1 MVDRS
6 AQRVSPSGP
15 IRKGARAIR
24 RHQRGFPVVVALT
37 MLISG
42 CSAGGGR
49 PWADPTSGPSN
60 VSLSTDRRRV
70 AHEMVNVFEYSS
82 TSARYDPCTDL
93 GDGRGLTCGKIG
105 FTTSS
110 TEVRDVVVA
119 YIEKATGSP
128 LARHLGRL
136 RELADRG
143 SASTS
148 GLDGFAEDWA
158 QAADDPRFRAVQ
170 DAVADRLTYDPA
182 LATARRLGI
191 RTPLGV
197 AILFDAAV
205 QHGTS
210 DDPDGLP
217 ALTSRADAEAHGSPA
232 GGVAEKTWL
241 LTFLDVRRADLRNPH
256 DKDSQ
261 DVWAQ
266 SVDRVD
272 ALQGL
277 VEGDEAQ
284 LDAPV
289 TLQVDGEDYMLR

>member
-1 MVDRS
+1 M
-6 AQRVSPSGP
+6 
-15 IRKGARAIR
+15 
-24 RHQRGFPVVVALT
+24 
-37 MLISG
+37 
-42 CSAGGGR
+42 
-49 PWADPTSGPSN
+49 
-60 VSLSTDRRRV
+60 SLSPDQRRV

-82 TSARYDPCTDL
+82 VSARYDACGDL
-93 GDGRGLTCGKIG
+93 GDGRGLTCGEIG

-110 TEVRDVVVA
+110 TEVRDVVAA
-119 YIEKATGSP
+119 YTERAPGSP
-128 LARHLGRL
+128 LARHLPRL
-136 RELADRG
+136 RDLADRG

-148 GLDGFAEDWA
+148 GLEGFAADWA
-158 QAADDPRFRAVQ
+158 HAAGDPRFRGVQ

-182 LATARRLGI
+182 IAMARRLGI

-197 AILFDAAV
+197 AILFDTAV

-217 ALTSRADAEAHGSPA
+217 ALVARAGAQAHGTPA

-241 LTFLDVRRADLRNPH
+241 LAFLDVRRADLRNPH
-256 DKDSQ
+256 DEDSQ

-272 ALQGL
+272 ALHGL
-277 VEGDEAQ
+277 VEGDEAR

-289 TLQVDGEDYMLR
+289 TLEVDGEDYELR

>member
-1 MVDRS
+1 
-6 AQRVSPSGP
+6 
-15 IRKGARAIR
+15 
-24 RHQRGFPVVVALT
+24 

-42 CSAGGGR
+42 CSADHGQ
-49 PWADPTSGPSN
+49 PWPDPTTGPSE
-60 VSLSTDRRRV
+60 VELSPDRSRV

-82 TSARYDPCTDL
+82 PSAHYDRCSDL

-110 TEVRDVVVA
+110 TEVRDVVAA
-119 YIEKATGSP
+119 YTGRATGSP
-128 LARHLGRL
+128 LVRHLARL

-143 SASTS
+143 SAGTS
-148 GLDGFAEDWA
+148 GLEGFAEDWA
-158 QAADDPRFRAVQ
+158 HAAADPRFRAVQ

-182 LATARRLGI
+182 RATARRLGI

-197 AILFDAAV
+197 AILFDSAV

-217 ALTSRADAEAHGSPA
+217 ALVSATSARAHGAPA
-232 GGVAEKTWL
+232 VGVAEKTWL
-241 LTFLDVRRADLRNPH
+241 LTFLEVRRADLRNPH
-256 DKDSQ
+256 DENSQ
-261 DVWAQ
+261 EVWAE

-272 ALQGL
+272 ALHGL
-277 VEGDEAQ
+277 VVGGEAR

-289 TLQVDGEDYMLR
+289 TLQVDGEDYTLR

>member
-1 MVDRS
+1 MIQDRAGIS
-6 AQRVSPSGP
+6 LPIGRVGC
-15 IRKGARAIR
+15 
-24 RHQRGFPVVVALT
+24 HQRGFAVVAALT

-42 CSAGGGR
+42 CSAGGG
-49 PWADPTSGPSN
+49 PSN
-60 VSLSTDRRRV
+60 VSLSPDQRRV
-70 AHEMVNVFEYSS
+70 AREMVNVFEYSS
-82 TSARYDPCTDL
+82 TSARYNRCDNL
-93 GDGRGLTCGKIG
+93 GDGRGLTCGEVG

-119 YIEKATGSP
+119 YTGQAAGNP
-128 LARHLGRL
+128 LVRHLARL

-148 GLDGFAEDWA
+148 GLEGFAEDWA
-158 QAADDPRFRAVQ
+158 RAAEDPRFRAVQ

-182 LATARRLGI
+182 LAIARRLGI

-197 AILFDAAV
+197 AILFDSAV

-217 ALTSRADAEAHGSPA
+217 ALVSATDARAHGAPA

-241 LTFLDVRRADLRNPH
+241 LAFLDVRRADLCNPH
-256 DKDSQ
+256 DETSRK
-261 DVWAQ
+261 VWAD

-272 ALQGL
+272 ALRGL
-277 VEGDEAQ
+277 LEDGQAR

-289 TLQVDGEDYMLR
+289 TLRVDGEDYTLR